1 MFLAKTF
8 NHLNPLIH
16 YLIFIAAF
24 IDRLKASLIPRFV
37 SLKGGRCR
45 QVAKT
50 RLGGLECKERGEL
63 MGVDM
68 LLRDG
73 KATVIQVSIDMHSPN
88 GFKHILI
95 D

>member
-1 MFLAKTF
+1 
-8 NHLNPLIH
+8 
-16 YLIFIAAF
+16 
-24 IDRLKASLIPRFV
+24 
-37 SLKGGRCR
+37 
-45 QVAKT
+45 
-50 RLGGLECKERGEL
+50 

-73 KATVIQVSIDMHSPN
+73 KATVIQVSINMHSPN

>member
-1 MFLAKTF
+1 MFLARTF

-24 IDRLKASLIPRFV
+24 IDRLKASL
-37 SLKGGRCR
+37 SCCR

-73 KATVIQVSIDMHSPN
+73 KATVIQVSINMHSPN